1 MSDAFDN
8 VVGGKLKLKGGGI
21 GKKKKKSKDR
31 DDGLAHQA
39 AAAVASSSSS
49 AASSSNAASAALPST
64 VSSGHTAAEPR
75 EPPWIHRRSRTR
87 ELPLRTPRPRHG
99 SAAAAAAGCSSLLSE
114 THQPPAVTS

>member
-8 VVGGKLKLKGGGI
+8 VVGGKLKLKGSGI

-39 AAAVASSSSS
+39 AAAVASSSS

-64 VSSGHTAAEPR
+64 VSSGHTAAELRRLEKQQQRHLEKLEKGEVKSHREKVQDLNTYLGNMTDHYDLPR
-75 EPPWIHRRSRTR
+75 VSK
-87 ELPLRTPRPRHG
+87 G
-99 SAAAAAAGCSSLLSE
+99 N
-114 THQPPAVTS
+114 